1 MKVIFKDRKLPYKR
15 KVCSNNDSNLIE
27 TKILDNFFHIIK
39 LNDQNYSIFIPK
51 LTKNK
56 RVWDPMFEIGGIEN
70 QKDTK
75 EVESVLFCL
84 PAKNLIFINFGFF
97 IKRALKLL
105 VSRSSKKLWVIFL
118 KFKLKLITPTSFY
131 I

>member
-1 MKVIFKDRKLPYKR
+1 MNESDFQRQEASLQK

-27 TKILDNFFHIIK
+27 TKILDNFFHIIN
-39 LNDQNYSIFIPK
+39 LNDQNYSIFISK

-75 EVESVLFCL
+75 EMESVLFCL
-84 PAKNLIFINFGFF
+84 PAKNLIFITLDFS
-97 IKRALKLL
+97 
-105 VSRSSKKLWVIFL
+105 SRGH
-118 KFKLKLITPTSFY
+118 
-131 I
+131 